1 MALFFAVFLIYY
13 MDMKHIT
20 FSILCFLCPLLAA
33 AQVLPGLPSVS
44 QKAPAD
50 KIAQKIEEQIKNQA
64 PRQDSSFSGAQK
76 ALQDV
81 IQKNPIQTISWK
93 EFKALNNRAK
103 ERELAS
109 RKMDL
114 KLAQQ
119 QLTANK
125 GKIPFQNSW
134 PDYTELLKGFTHI
147 YIGEDHGTMSTPAET
162 IRLLQALR
170 KLHPNKRIL
179 LASEFSVINKLNEF
193 PLAQANE
200 INFLT
205 NLYPEVNQAADALNI
220 DQLGLDSRYVSWEED
235 EHGPFLLIQ
244 CGKYLIKRYLTRQEE
259 DNIQEVYSVLEMTL
273 GSSPFG
279 ILERNRQWVRYIKA
293 VQPFYDI
300 IVIYAGQGHLVN
312 TLSNDLPSLLDTPD
326 FVNLYFIPTEGTNPD
341 EEQTYISVAENTDRQ
356 NLGVLEQSYE
366 LQDQTEQVLLDKM
379 EMSGEWTDPNKPFW
393 GKVNSFFPLYNK
405 NIPGKEVIIYLPL
418 TGVKMP
424 EIQPVGKPQPQ
435 KAQPATPQTKKALRV
450 PAPPKPKNLDS
461 LRYGNSYI

>member
-1 MALFFAVFLIYY
+1 
-13 MDMKHIT
+13 MKRIIL
-20 FSILCFLCPLLAA
+20 SILCFLFPLLAA
-33 AQVLPGLPSVS
+33 AQASPMRPPVTQINPTVLFNRVERQIKKQVS
-44 QKAPAD
+44 QQNSP
-50 KIAQKIEEQIKNQA
+50 
-64 PRQDSSFSGAQK
+64 FSRAQK

-81 IQKNPIQTISWK
+81 IQKNPIKTISWK

-103 ERELAS
+103 ERDLVS

-244 CGKYLIKRYLTRQEE
+244 CGKYLVKRYLTRQEE
-259 DNIQEVYSVLEMTL
+259 ADIQELYPALEMTL

-279 ILERNRQWVRYIKA
+279 MLERNRQWERYIKA

-300 IVIYAGQGHLVN
+300 IVIYAGQGHIAD
-312 TLSNDLPSLLDTPD
+312 TLSNDLPVLLDTPD
-326 FVNLYFIPTEGTNPD
+326 FVNLYFVPTENTHPD
-341 EEQTYISVAENTDRQ
+341 EEQTYISVAENIDRQ

-424 EIQPVGKPQPQ
+424 AVQQP
-435 KAQPATPQTKKALRV
+435 PASPVIK
-450 PAPPKPKNLDS
+450 KPKNPDS